1 MNAVKDQLNRCVFS
15 SCKDINAIACLIKQW
30 FRDMPQSIFV
40 DIPPAS
46 LLNMPQEPQ
55 DYEVMEVMGYIKEPH
70 LSLFNWLMDLLADV
84 ASMESVNR
92 MSARNLGTNLLT

>member
-1 MNAVKDQLNRCVFS
+1 MNVVKDQLNRGVFV

-40 DIPPAS
+40 DIPPS
-46 LLNMPQEPQ
+46 VLINMSQEPQ
-55 DYEVMEVMGYIKEPH
+55 DFELQDVIAHIKEPN
-70 LSLFNWLMDLLADV
+70 LSLFTWLMDLLADV

-92 MSARNLGTNLLT
+92 MSARNLGT